1 MNKDQLQFLVSGI
14 LFGFLIGYIV
24 AFGVHEPKHVMEAA
38 PVPEAGNL
46 GMSGGIGAA
55 PPAGGG
61 AGGPGGPGAG
71 GGGNEQMMGQVF
83 QEVAALKEAIE
94 KDPKNLQ
101 ALVRLANMYHDA
113 GKFDQAIE
121 YYQKALGVEPKDPN
135 VHTDM
140 GICLRELGRADEAI
154 AQFRTSLQYQ
164 PEHWQSWLNL
174 AVVTLFDTNDL
185 KTATEALARVEQLNP
200 AFKDLPLL
208 KEELRK
214 RKSS

>member
-1 MNKDQLQFLVSGI
+1 
-14 LFGFLIGYIV
+14 
-24 AFGVHEPKHVMEAA
+24 
-38 PVPEAGNL
+38 
-46 GMSGGIGAA
+46 
-55 PPAGGG
+55 
-61 AGGPGGPGAG
+61 
-71 GGGNEQMMGQVF
+71 MMGQVF
-83 QEVAALKEAIE
+83 QQVAALKEAIE
-94 KDPKNLQ
+94 KNPKDID

-121 YYQKALGVEPKDPN
+121 YYKKALDVEPKDPN
-135 VHTDM
+135 IRTDM

-164 PEHWQSWLNL
+164 PQHWQSWLNL

-185 KTATEALARVEQLNP
+185 KTATEALAKVEQLNP
-200 AFKDLPLL
+200 GFKDLPLL